1 MWKKE
6 EDELELEIENLIYPP
21 SFYITVDGQQAT
33 ATANVKIH
41 FKTSESEEFSWSLP
55 LHFVASSNGTP
66 SEGNLIK

>member
-6 EDELELEIENLIYPP
+6 EDELELEIENRMYPP
-21 SFYITVDGQQAT
+21 SFYITVDGRQAI

-55 LHFVASSNGTP
+55 LHFSASFSGTP
-66 SEGNLIK
+66 SDG